1 MKLKQKLLYQQHGL
15 PIPKVHVDMK
25 TNTYFLYINTDEWPQ
40 KMKEEFHPVYSY
52 FKPYYRDA
60 SILRD
65 KIHIKDKV
73 LILKV
78 QLLGC
83 NFI

>member
-1 MKLKQKLLYQQHGL
+1 
-15 PIPKVHVDMK
+15 
-25 TNTYFLYINTDEWPQ
+25 
-40 KMKEEFHPVYSY
+40 MKEEFHPVYSY

>member
-15 PIPKVHVDMK
+15 PVPKVHVDMK
-25 TNTYFLYINTDEWPQ
+25 TNTYFLSLTLTNNLKKWKRNFIPYIHISNPTIE
-40 KMKEEFHPVYSY
+40 MLVYWE
-52 FKPYYRDA
+52 
-60 SILRD
+60 

-73 LILKV
+73 PILKV